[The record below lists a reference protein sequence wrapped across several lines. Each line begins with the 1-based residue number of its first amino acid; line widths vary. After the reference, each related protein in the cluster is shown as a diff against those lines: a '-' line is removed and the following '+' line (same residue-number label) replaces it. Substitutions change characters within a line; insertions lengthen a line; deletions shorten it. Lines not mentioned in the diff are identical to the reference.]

1 VVINE
6 YILLWMLSR
15 GLVICGFSKWNFCNL
30 CGFVGRGFGLSIFF
44 FIKFVVHKVDF
55 SAVRLLH
62 CVGVGASVI
71 NIA

>member
-6 YILLWMLSR
+6 HISLWMLSR
-15 GLVICGFSKWNFCNL
+15 GLVICGFYEWNFCNL
-30 CGFVGRGFGLSIFF
+30 CGSVDRGFGHSFRFLIR
-44 FIKFVVHKVDF
+44 FVVHWMEF
-55 SAVRLLH
+55 SAIRLLH